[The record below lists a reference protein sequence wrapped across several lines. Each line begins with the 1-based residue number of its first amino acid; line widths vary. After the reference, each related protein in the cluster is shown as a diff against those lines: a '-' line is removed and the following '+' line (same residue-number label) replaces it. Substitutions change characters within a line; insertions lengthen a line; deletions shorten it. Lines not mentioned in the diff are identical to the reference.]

1 MRCGVESSEG
11 RRLGQPG
18 LDGRGGKA
26 ATASRSASQATP
38 PRDAERN
45 RLRLSGRGDAAA
57 RRCEQRAE
65 VLQVDRGAAEL
76 QREFGELVGLE
87 LTVASAHLGGEL
99 ADAALDS
106 KLLRLERM
114 RAGVAVRKRALEPCP
129 GLLVV
134 CQRALDQRGELIAE
148 RAEVNGRLRG
158 HQSIITLLSAA
169 FMGRLDYF
177 RPA

>member
-1 MRCGVESSEG
+1 M
-11 RRLGQPG
+11 P
-18 LDGRGGKA
+18 
-26 ATASRSASQATP
+26 
-38 PRDAERN
+38 
-45 RLRLSGRGDAAA
+45 
-57 RRCEQRAE
+57 
-65 VLQVDRGAAEL
+65 QVDRGAAEL

-87 LTVASAHLGGEL
+87 LTVAGAHLGGEL

-114 RAGVAVRKRALEPCP
+114 RAGVAVRKRALEPCT

-134 CQRALDQRGELIAE
+134 GQRALDQRVELIAE
-148 RAEVNGRLRG
+148 RAEVDARLRG